1 MKTVLLSQLKKG
13 YSAYVRG
20 LSKRATNQQMKKQVV
35 YLLSFP
41 NNDHGLI
48 DALHD
53 SFDLTVCFT
62 KNMSEAAKE
71 YQEKGMKVIN
81 IDTLSGL
88 VETVKVVT
96 ASQIIIADNYF
107 AFLGDIKK
115 RPNKHFV
122 QLWHA
127 TGAIKKF
134 GLEDKQAQKRSK
146 EDQNR
151 FNRVY
156 QSFDYFVVSSEAMG
170 EVFSKSYGAKKS
182 QMLYLGFPRT
192 DYLLEAT
199 KIDSGLKEKTQLLYL
214 PTYRE
219 GEKKDYFRDA
229 VTLVESLGD
238 EYELYLKLHPHES
251 LDEVKEHDRVRIVD
265 SAKSSDEL
273 LLEADCLIT
282 DYSSVAFD
290 YSLINPLGK
299 LVFYWYDEASYDEIT
314 GIQSVFKETM
324 PSPVCHRIEDVV
336 TEIKSMDDN
345 LDSFNQIWNT
355 YNDGQATIRLV
366 DWVKQEMSE

>member
-1 MKTVLLSQLKKG
+1 MKTIILSQLKKG

-115 RPNKHFV
+115 RPTQHFV

-134 GLEDKQAQKRSK
+134 GLKYNYLFKRS
-146 EDQNR
+146 R
-151 FNRVY
+151 R
-156 QSFDYFVVSSEAMG
+156 
-170 EVFSKSYGAKKS
+170 
-182 QMLYLGFPRT
+182 
-192 DYLLEAT
+192 
-199 KIDSGLKEKTQLLYL
+199 
-214 PTYRE
+214 
-219 GEKKDYFRDA
+219 
-229 VTLVESLGD
+229 
-238 EYELYLKLHPHES
+238 
-251 LDEVKEHDRVRIVD
+251 
-265 SAKSSDEL
+265 
-273 LLEADCLIT
+273 
-282 DYSSVAFD
+282 
-290 YSLINPLGK
+290 
-299 LVFYWYDEASYDEIT
+299 
-314 GIQSVFKETM
+314 
-324 PSPVCHRIEDVV
+324 
-336 TEIKSMDDN
+336 
-345 LDSFNQIWNT
+345 
-355 YNDGQATIRLV
+355 
-366 DWVKQEMSE
+366 